1 MMIACDDKLQ
11 PGTLMILNFY
21 LPSSAIIMVRGVVRN
36 VVPARDD
43 QPERYG
49 IEFLNLGF
57 QYKREIR
64 NFVAAA
70 TKVDGLLS
78 L

>member
-1 MMIACDDKLQ
+1 MMIACSDKLAA
-11 PGTLMILNFY
+11 GTLMILNFY

-36 VVPARDD
+36 VVPAKDG

-64 NFVAAA
+64 NYVAAA
-70 TKVDGLLS
+70 TKSDGQLS